1 MPNIT
6 DASWLKHAF
15 LYPIRKANSTKQTA
29 RQPTSAAY
37 KFTNTSLGGNWP
49 INNPPQFTPNADIR
63 LPGRGRTDAQ
73 SIEGMGGYYSEA
85 IDDPKQVIHMTFG
98 VPRYNSLSTFFLN
111 FYDANSARLANTGR
125 CSPLFYNLGLVAGY
139 IVSLPLQPFILAG
152 SGISRFLDFLTKSEP
167 SKWYYFKPT
176 MHTYWSSVNTIANE
190 MAIDLGL
197 VERVFSS
204 EQSDLMEPGSSDDQQ
219 KRMIRELHRIFPDLF
234 REDGG
239 IDCMSLANS
248 TQRRADRANL
258 AVQQARSGAASPDEA
273 IAITQAMMDQP
284 VLDPNPGASAKDYFE
299 KYIAGL
305 EGTEGSKAGSETF
318 SSWSALKDFGAF
330 ATATQR
336 DGTQFASFRVDHRDS
351 MTESF
356 NSTVRESD
364 IATTLNTKVSQA
376 RSASFTLME
385 GNITPML
392 EGFKSAVG
400 AVMAGGLD
408 SVGLGGIATLFGSAY
423 LDLPKTWDGSTAN
436 LPTAEYT
443 IPLYSPYGNKISR
456 FINMYIPI
464 AMMMAG
470 ALPRSAGRA
479 AYAMPLLCQIYH
491 QGRVK
496 ITNGMIDSFTITRG
510 KGNVGF
516 NAEGEML
523 GAEMTIRVV
532 DMSSIMHVPI
542 KGSFASPNWVGTAL
556 RAGISAVGGA
566 IAGNEGI
573 AGAQLLTNS
582 AVWDEESTLSSYLGT
597 MTGLPLAD
605 SYYAGKRLMLN
616 ATMATQDFKNWSSAS
631 NFSSW
636 LLDGGTARAISAF
649 AEYSDRI

>member
-1 MPNIT
+1 MVSIT
-6 DASWLKHAF
+6 DGAWLKHAF
-15 LYPIRKANSTKQTA
+15 MYPLRKKSKNTNV
-29 RQPTSAAY
+29 RQPTSAAF

-125 CSPLFYNLGLVAGY
+125 ASAAFYNLGLLIGY
-139 IVSLPLQPFILAG
+139 IVTLPLQPFLLIGGAA
-152 SGISRFLDFLTKSEP
+152 SRLIDFLSKSEP

-176 MHTYWSSVNTIANE
+176 MHTYWASVNTIANE
-190 MAIDLGL
+190 MAINLGL
-197 VERVFSS
+197 VARVFSDDQK
-204 EQSDLMEPGSSDDQQ
+204 ELMEPGETQDQQ
-219 KRMIRELHRIFPDLF
+219 KRMIRELHRIFPDIM
-234 REDGG
+234 REGGG
-239 IDCMSLANS
+239 IDCMTLANS

-258 AVQQARSGAASPDEA
+258 AVQQAREGARSADDA
-273 IAITQAMMDQP
+273 IAITLAAMNQP
-284 VLDPNPGASAKDYFE
+284 VIDPNPGASAKDYFE
-299 KYIAGL
+299 KYVSSL
-305 EGTEGSKAGSETF
+305 EGSEGTKAGSETF
-318 SSWSALKDFGAF
+318 SSWSKLKELGSF
-330 ATATQR
+330 AVATQR
-336 DGTQFASFRVDHRDS
+336 DGTQFASFRVEHRDS

-356 NSTVRESD
+356 NNTVRESD

-376 RSASFTLME
+376 RSASFTLMS
-385 GNITPML
+385 GNITPAL
-392 EGFKSAVG
+392 EGFKSAIG

-479 AYAMPLLCQIYH
+479 AYAMPLLCQIFH
-491 QGRVK
+491 QGRVR
-496 ITNGMIDSFTITRG
+496 INNGMIDSFTITRG
-510 KGNVGF
+510 KGSVGY
-516 NAEGEML
+516 NAEGDML

-542 KGSFASPNWVGTAL
+542 KGSFASPNWIGTAI
-556 RAGISAVGGA
+556 RAGISALGGL
-566 IAGNEGI
+566 IAGNDGV

-582 AVWDEESTLSSYLGT
+582 SVWDEESTLSAYLGT
-597 MTGLPLAD
+597 MAGLPLAD

-616 ATMATQDFKNWSSAS
+616 ATIATEEFKRWSSMT
-631 NFSSW
+631 NFAGW
-636 LLDGGTARAISAF
+636 LLDGGTARGISAF
-649 AEYSDRI
+649 AEYTDRI